1 MNMGKMKCIIF
12 VRVST
17 DRQATDE
24 QTVRLRSLA
33 TADGFSAENQII
45 IDYHES
51 GIRLKEEE
59 RLGLNEMKELIES
72 NPEIT
77 TVYAF
82 EISRI
87 ARTKKV
93 LFSIEDFLVSRKIQ
107 LIIAEPSLRL
117 LNDDGSIND
126 AAEFAFTMFAQFAE
140 SEMRLKKERF
150 KNGAERAKKLGNWHG
165 GRVLFG
171 FKVEN
176 KKLVPDEQNSFIV
189 RRIFEMYVQG
199 QPQEYIAKYLNEF
212 GLKTKGYNIH
222 KLLNNPKYIE
232 IVGQDLFDEVKRF
245 KETRPKVN
253 RKFRLYS
260 PGEQLIKCPCCG
272 RHYVHITNCYICL
285 GRIKPHDD
293 CDEGFSIND
302 KYLDYFLLLSAKY
315 TYAARMRVER
325 KDDEQRFRQILDEIP
340 RKLEAQNLIRRK
352 LENKKNHLVE
362 LYSDEVID
370 RKDFDKKLRFVDKQ
384 IASSDEFCAELIR
397 QQAAVKAS
405 LDDIVSGKNI
415 VDASLS
421 SLENASRREI
431 YELIH
436 KEVQEVVPT
445 RDNKYKYF
453 EVRMKAGFSN
463 YFRTSSSGYGFR
475 AEMKIDDFNWERI
488 RPEEF
493 CDK

>member
-1 MNMGKMKCIIF
+1 MGKISKCIIF

-33 TADGFSAENQII
+33 TADGFSAENQLI

-59 RLGLNEMKELIES
+59 RLGLTEMKVLIES

-93 LFSIEDFLVSRKIQ
+93 LFSIEEFLVERKIQ

-150 KNGAERAKKLGNWHG
+150 KNGAARAKKMGHWHG

-171 FKVEN
+171 FKVED

-189 RRIFEMYVQG
+189 RRMFEMYVQG
-199 QPQEYIAKYLNEF
+199 HPQEYIAKYLNEF

-232 IVGQDLFDEVKRF
+232 YHD
-245 KETRPKVN
+245 KEWC
-253 RKFRLYS
+253 RLN
-260 PGEQLIKCPCCG
+260 L
-272 RHYVHITNCYICL
+272 
-285 GRIKPHDD
+285 D
-293 CDEGFSIND
+293 D
-302 KYLDYFLLLSAKY
+302 KYLYEMLILESFQAGLSWECVLNK
-315 TYAARMRVER
+315 R
-325 KDDEQRFRQILDEIP
+325 DDFT
-340 RKLEAQNLIRRK
+340 KA
-352 LENKKNHLVE
+352 
-362 LYSDEVID
+362 
-370 RKDFDKKLRFVDKQ
+370 FDN
-384 IASSDEFCAELIR
+384 
-397 QQAAVKAS
+397 VKRTVW
-405 LDDIVSGKNI
+405 LG
-415 VDASLS
+415 
-421 SLENASRREI
+421 
-431 YELIH
+431 YELIQPIEE
-436 KEVQEVVPT
+436 KVI
-445 RDNKYKYF
+445 DNNK
-453 EVRMKAGFSN
+453 
-463 YFRTSSSGYGFR
+463 
-475 AEMKIDDFNWERI
+475 
-488 RPEEF
+488 
-493 CDK
+493 